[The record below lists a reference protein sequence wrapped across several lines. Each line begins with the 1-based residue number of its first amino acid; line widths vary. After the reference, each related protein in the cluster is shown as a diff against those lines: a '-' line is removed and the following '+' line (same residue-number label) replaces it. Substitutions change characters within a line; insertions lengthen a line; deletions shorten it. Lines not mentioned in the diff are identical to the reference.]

1 MKAMQNPMAR
11 KRPVN
16 LTLNEDLVTQARAL
30 TDNLSGVVESLLT
43 DDIPYVVLVQS
54 SLYDSYRRRVVV
66 PLVKKSALGK
76 IVNPLFNPAFK
87 IESVP
92 VVLHPLE
99 IVSVPSDQLGEFVI
113 SLRDHGDAIAAALD
127 ELLTQAW
134 R

>member
-1 MKAMQNPMAR
+1 MAQFDVHR
-11 KRPVN
+11 NTGRH
-16 LTLNEDLVTQARAL
+16 R
-30 TDNLSGVVESLLT
+30 

-76 IVNPLFNPAFK
+76 VANSHFNPAFK
-87 IESVP
+87 IENVP

-99 IVSVPSDQLGEFVI
+99 IVSVANEQLGEFVL
-113 SLRDHGDAIAAALD
+113 SLRDSGDVIAAALD